1 LPATAPGLSQNEGVF
16 FVTAAEDGTR
26 LIYFIA
32 QNSRHSISVADLQIE
47 QQLNP
52 LWPVR
57 YTGREELLAIA
68 EGAPI
73 ANART
78 GLLGALVAAAPAPEV
93 DEAAAAPEPVGEA
106 VTVEPTAA
114 QSLEPTL
121 AQSVEPSTYVLRKGD
136 NLTHIA
142 RDLGTTIEAILAA
155 NGISNANRVY
165 AGLTL
170 VIPGTAAV
178 PVEVQAVAEPEP
190 APVATVAEPEGVA
203 DLPDGAEATTYVVKP
218 GDSAILIARRFGV
231 DVDTLLA
238 ANGVA
243 NRNRVYAGQTLTIP
257 GGA

>member
-1 LPATAPGLSQNEGVF
+1 MPLTLPGLSHDEGVF
-16 FVTAAEDGTR
+16 LVTAADDGSR
-26 LIYFIA
+26 AVYFIA
-32 QNSRHSISVADLQIE
+32 QNTRHSISVADLQLE

-57 YTGREELLAIA
+57 YSSRDELLAFA

-78 GLLGALVAAAPAPEV
+78 GLLGAAVVAAASAPV
-93 DEAAAAPEPVGEA
+93 DDAPAAPEA
-106 VTVEPTAA
+106 VALAPIEEPTVA
-114 QSLEPTL
+114 QAPVAEPTV
-121 AQSVEPSTYVLRKGD
+121 AQPPAVAQAVEPSTYLVRPGD

-142 RDLGTTIEAILAA
+142 RDHSTTIDAILAA

-170 VIPGTAAV
+170 VIPGTAGA
-178 PVEVQAVAEPEP
+178 PDDVQAVVEPE
-190 APVATVAEPEGVA
+190 AVADAPEGAV
-203 DLPDGAEATTYVVKP
+203 ATTYLVKP

-231 DVDTLLA
+231 DVDELLTV
-238 ANGVA
+238 NRVA

-257 GGA
+257 AGA